1 MSFQNTQIYSF
12 IQKMERSWDFRD
24 MNYGEKRSFHFPES
38 SNFNGLLG
46 ENTVITVSERSKGK
60 RETLCYIDKK
70 D

>member
-1 MSFQNTQIYSF
+1 
-12 IQKMERSWDFRD
+12 

-46 ENTVITVSERSKGK
+46 ENTVITVSDRSNGK
-60 RETLCYIDKK
+60 RETLYYIDKK